1 MPGVHRMN
9 GVYTIISLEDE
20 YYLLTAKVPYKMGDV
35 VKYYLC
41 DQLSGL
47 VRCIQDIVY
56 GGVNESI
63 LFKEGFYSR
72 VNKIDIENNFI
83 YPDAG
88 VVRFVRG
95 LFPDNLISVYPFAWD
110 RNTRGEYDCYC
121 VFILCESY
129 KVSGD
134 FYHNNLG
141 YLFILPDEWFI
152 YRHLYLD
159 GSGWRLGNLLS
170 SVEYYKCDQLDGLG
184 MLIGDLYR
192 GKDKN
197 SIIIKR

>member
-1 MPGVHRMN
+1 M
-9 GVYTIISLEDE
+9 SL
-20 YYLLTAKVPYKMGDV
+20 
-35 VKYYLC
+35 
-41 DQLSGL
+41 
-47 VRCIQDIVY
+47 
-56 GGVNESI
+56 
-63 LFKEGFYSR
+63 FYSKR
-72 VNKIDIENNFI
+72 DFL

-95 LFPDNLISVYPFAWD
+95 LFPDNLVSVYPFAWN
-110 RNTRGEYDCYC
+110 RTRVGEYDCYC

-134 FYHNNLG
+134 VYNNNLG
-141 YLFILPDEWFI
+141 YLFVLPDEWFI
-152 YRHLYLD
+152 YCHLYLD
-159 GSGWRLGNLLS
+159 GRLGNLLS
-170 SVEYYKCDQLDGLG
+170 STEYYKCDQLDGLG